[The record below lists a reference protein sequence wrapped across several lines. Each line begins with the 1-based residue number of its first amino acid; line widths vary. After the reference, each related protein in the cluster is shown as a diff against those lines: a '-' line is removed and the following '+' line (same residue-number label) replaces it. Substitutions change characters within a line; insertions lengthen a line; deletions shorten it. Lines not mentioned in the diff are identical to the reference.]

1 MAEGFGRRPMNPAAR
16 SSSSRCRVSG
26 MNIMTNIETAAVSDQ
41 PVVFVVDDD
50 VSVRDALADLLRSVG
65 LQVESFASA
74 QEFLSSKRPNAP
86 GCIVLDVRLPGQSG
100 LEFQRTLTKSGIL
113 LPVIFVS
120 GHGDISMS
128 VEAIKAGAIDFLTK
142 PLHEQKLLDA
152 IQAGIERDRVRRGEE
167 KSTAHLR
174 ERFNSLTPREREVF
188 AIVVTGR
195 QNKQIAAELK
205 LSEMTVKIHR
215 GQMMRKMG
223 AKSVVELVRMSD
235 ALSAATDNSRAP

>member
-1 MAEGFGRRPMNPAAR
+1 MTKSDTSTAGDRPM
-16 SSSSRCRVSG
+16 
-26 MNIMTNIETAAVSDQ
+26 
-41 PVVFVVDDD
+41 VFVVDDD
-50 VSVRDALADLLRSVG
+50 ASVRDALADLIRSVG

-74 QEFLSSKRPNAP
+74 QEFLSSKRPDAP
-86 GCIVLDVRLPGQSG
+86 SCIVLDVRLPGQSG
-100 LEFQRTLTKSGIL
+100 LEFQRTLMKSRIL

-152 IQAGIERDRVRRGEE
+152 IQAGIERDRARRADERN
-167 KSTAHLR
+167 TTQLR

-195 QNKQIAAELK
+195 QNKQIAADLK
-205 LSEMTVKIHR
+205 LSEMTIKIHR
-215 GQMMRKMG
+215 GTMMRKMG
-223 AKSVVELVRMSD
+223 AKSLVELVRMSD
-235 ALSAATDNSRAP
+235 TLRGSTGNSRAT

>member
-1 MAEGFGRRPMNPAAR
+1 
-16 SSSSRCRVSG
+16 
-26 MNIMTNIETAAVSDQ
+26 MTKSDSVPVSDH

-65 LQVESFASA
+65 LPVESFASA
-74 QEFLSSKRPNAP
+74 QEFLSSKRPDAP

-100 LEFQRTLTKSGIL
+100 LEFQRTLMKSGIL

-152 IQAGIERDRVRRGEE
+152 IQTGIERDRARRAGVR
-167 KSTAHLR
+167 STAQLR
-174 ERFNSLTPREREVF
+174 ERFKSLTPREREVF

-215 GQMMRKMG
+215 GQIMRKME
-223 AKSVVELVRMSD
+223 ARSLVDLVRMSD
-235 ALSAATDNSRAP
+235 TLRASPDNSQAP